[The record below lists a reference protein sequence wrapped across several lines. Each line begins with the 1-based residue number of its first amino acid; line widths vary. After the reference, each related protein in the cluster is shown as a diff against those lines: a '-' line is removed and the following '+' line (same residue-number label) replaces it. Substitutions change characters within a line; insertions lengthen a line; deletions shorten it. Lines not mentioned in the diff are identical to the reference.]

1 MNDLMVK
8 YKETVQ
14 ALQNNS
20 ETAIAIDYYRVK
32 KVALMLRSINH
43 KTRQRMIKLIDN
55 KRKISVGEIYASL
68 RLNQSVVSLHLS
80 ILRKAGIVM
89 AERDGRFIYY
99 TINHK
104 RIQEIN
110 QLIQGVLTINQ

>member
-1 MNDLMVK
+1 MNDLVAEHK
-8 YKETVQ
+8 DAVQ
-14 ALQNNS
+14 PLQNYS
-20 ETAIAIDYYRVK
+20 ETTIAIDYYRVK
-32 KVALMLRSINH
+32 KVALMLRAINH

-55 KRKISVGEIYASL
+55 KRKISVGEIYVSM

-80 ILRKAGIVM
+80 ILRKAGVVR

-110 QLIQGVLTINQ
+110 QLIQGILTINQ